1 MKLKLIFI
9 GTFLLCLLIVLL
21 GCSSRKV
28 HTELTR
34 STDKTETITKHDS
47 LTLKTGHSK
56 VNTETKQQ
64 IKDSSTFEIEITPD
78 TGIVEVAKGDFK
90 GKAKK
95 ITIKG
100 SVYNQEFFNQLMERE
115 NDIQS
120 SAQVQD
126 VIDQKMNIAE
136 TKKIKDSDKEPSSK
150 PWIALVVVIGLL
162 IAAGM
167 IYIKFLK

>member
-9 GTFLLCLLIVLL
+9 GTFLLCLLIVLF

-34 STDKTETITKHDS
+34 STDKTETTTKHNS
-47 LTLKTGHSK
+47 FTLNTDHSK
-56 VNTETKQQ
+56 VNTDTKQQ
-64 IKDSSTFEIEITPD
+64 ITDSSSFEIEITPD
-78 TGIVEVAKGDFK
+78 SGIVDVAKGDFK
-90 GKAKK
+90 GHAKK
-95 ITIKG
+95 IIIKG
-100 SVYNQEFFNQLMERE
+100 SDYMQEFFNQLMERE
-115 NDIQS
+115 NDIQTA
-120 SAQVQD
+120 AQVQD
-126 VIDQKMNIAE
+126 VIDQKMNITE

-150 PWIALVVVIGLL
+150 PWIALVITIGVL